1 MTMTILYLIFR
12 TSLYKSRKPINYF
25 SIPAFCN
32 DLKNETKYFFREK
45 NLIPTIGFCGAIT
58 HQYRKEIINYINNIN
73 NLKKNFIIRNDFWGG
88 NIWGSNV
95 RNEYINNTLNSDF
108 VICVRG
114 AGNFSY
120 RFYETL
126 CLGRIP
132 IVLDTDLD
140 LPFNDFIDYDNKILI
155 IKINEI
161 NTIEHKILTFW
172 DNIIDYKKLQLD
184 LINFWSETLSP
195 IGFIKTLNT
204 HKNEI
209 NNILYYTHKQMF
221 DEYFLPSIK
230 KEDEFEIISKEGLQY
245 SSDGNYFS
253 NGFNETTR
261 DKIKFLYD
269 NIISL
274 PDDEIILFSD
284 VDVIFLKPLKSFLSN
299 FINYDMVFQ
308 NGYGGLNTG
317 FFLLKNKQE
326 VRNLLK
332 KVIDDCHLYENDQ
345 IALNDI
351 IKHFNIEKVM
361 FSDEILSTAAIIGTK
376 IWDNDEFKIP
386 ENTLVFHA
394 CWCAGIN
401 NKINLLNYVR
411 NNK

>member
-1 MTMTILYLIFR
+1 MSKLKIYTENQTLISVVEEHLLYLGKIDNSVIIKNKTFRDITNDDILKLIDYTCINNCDFIYYPNKINKNDNIESLIELSEKYNKKILLFYNDDDDTLFNFKNSLIFR

-209 NNILYYTHKQMF
+209 NNILY
-221 DEYFLPSIK
+221 
-230 KEDEFEIISKEGLQY
+230 
-245 SSDGNYFS
+245 
-253 NGFNETTR
+253 
-261 DKIKFLYD
+261 
-269 NIISL
+269 
-274 PDDEIILFSD
+274 
-284 VDVIFLKPLKSFLSN
+284 
-299 FINYDMVFQ
+299 
-308 NGYGGLNTG
+308 
-317 FFLLKNKQE
+317 
-326 VRNLLK
+326 
-332 KVIDDCHLYENDQ
+332 
-345 IALNDI
+345 
-351 IKHFNIEKVM
+351 
-361 FSDEILSTAAIIGTK
+361 
-376 IWDNDEFKIP
+376 
-386 ENTLVFHA
+386 
-394 CWCAGIN
+394 
-401 NKINLLNYVR
+401 
-411 NNK
+411 